1 MSSHKHVIVAALAAL
16 AAVVPASAWADR
28 ATRATFLRAGPGL
41 HYAVTDEV
49 DNEANLD
56 VLRCADAWCEVRFE
70 GAVGW
75 VQAATVT
82 TQAAPAP
89 APTQQSKETQPCF
102 EDRQAGYGKGERTRF
117 CPR

>member
-1 MSSHKHVIVAALAAL
+1 MSSHRYVMVAALAAL
-16 AAVVPASAWADR
+16 AAAAPASAWADR
-28 ATRATFLRAGPGL
+28 AARATFLRAGPGL

-49 DNEANLD
+49 DREANLD

-75 VQAATVT
+75 VEAATVT
-82 TQAAPAP
+82 AQAAPAP
-89 APTQQSKETQPCF
+89 QPKGTEPCF

>member
-1 MSSHKHVIVAALAAL
+1 MNPPRSVIA
-16 AAVVPASAWADR
+16 AAVAVLATIAPAEAWTGH

-41 HYAVTDEV
+41 EYSVTDEV
-49 DNEANLD
+49 DREAALD
-56 VLRCADAWCEVRFE
+56 VLKCADAWCEVRFE
-70 GAVGW
+70 GVVGW
-75 VQAATVT
+75 VLAATV

-89 APTQQSKETQPCF
+89 APPHGTQPCF